1 MMYPGNLLHL
11 IIRLSG
17 RTQIAVVATVAVW
30 QCGSIGQANMQM
42 ALVNMAFIAVRDK
55 TGRLPDGQVDAM
67 ARISAPRQRVE
78 LPPAGGQLHPTSGEM

>member
-1 MMYPGNLLHL
+1 MYPGNLLHL

-67 ARISAPRQRVE
+67 ARISAPGYALNCR
-78 LPPAGGQLHPTSGEM
+78 LPGGNFTRRPAKCK

>member
-1 MMYPGNLLHL
+1 MYPGNLLHL

-30 QCGSIGQANMQM
+30 QHREGKHADGVGKHGFYCCQGQNRA
-42 ALVNMAFIAVRDK
+42 IA
-55 TGRLPDGQVDAM
+55 GRTSGCDGQDL
-67 ARISAPRQRVE
+67 RPRQRVE